1 MYGSNLCS
9 WWIVANILAKKTQP
23 VLYNELKLFYTTCT
37 ILFCPIFRNSKL
49 LYFCSFH
56 VCFSGPS
63 KYTAND
69 LRCSTKIYSL
79 MWRTFIH
86 INNFFPD
93 YIGFMH
99 YRLCRYIVDH
109 HILDF
114 ISIYLILQ
122 YVRKIIVSAIYISP
136 CQANNRFKHYILQ
149 YFR

>member
-1 MYGSNLCS
+1 MYNIVFSRKCNFVYGSNLCS
-9 WWIVANILAKKTQP
+9 WWIFANILAKKTQP
-23 VLYNELKLFYTTCT
+23 ALYNELKLSYTTCT

-86 INNFFPD
+86 INSFFGN
-93 YIGFMH
+93 ISV
-99 YRLCRYIVDH
+99 LCIIDHVDNWRNIVYH
-109 HILDF
+109 HIIDLLSETYIKASLDR
-114 ISIYLILQ
+114 LIEFS
-122 YVRKIIVSAIYISP
+122 Y
-136 CQANNRFKHYILQ
+136 N
-149 YFR
+149 

>member
-1 MYGSNLCS
+1 MIIELIQKRDNLFRITS
-9 WWIVANILAKKTQP
+9 
-23 VLYNELKLFYTTCT
+23 LKLFYTTCI
-37 ILFCPIFRNSKL
+37 ILFYPIFRNSKL

-86 INNFFPD
+86 INSFFRN
-93 YIGFMH
+93 ISV
-99 YRLCRYIVDH
+99 LCIIDHVDNWRNIVYH
-109 HILDF
+109 HIIDF
-114 ISIYLILQ
+114 ISKYCILQ
-122 YVRKIIVSAIYISP
+122 YVRKILVSAIYFSP
-136 CQANNRFKHYILQ
+136 CQANNRFKQYILQ

>member
-1 MYGSNLCS
+1 MYNIVFSRKCNFVYGSNLCS

-86 INNFFPD
+86 INNFFLD

-99 YRLCRYIVDH
+99 CRLCRYIVDH
-109 HILDF
+109 HIIEFIGTILDF
-114 ISIYLILQ
+114 
-122 YVRKIIVSAIYISP
+122 AICKKTS
-136 CQANNRFKHYILQ
+136 C
-149 YFR
+149 FRNIFFTLSS